1 VLPEVAVL
9 VTVAAGLAV
18 GAAGSRMLPTPLAK
32 GVGAVRQRVPP
43 APLAKGVG
51 AVRQRVPPAP
61 LATTLETL
69 GAAKVIESPESLVC
83 EARTVK

>member
-1 VLPEVAVL
+1 MLATPAGVLLEVAVL

-18 GAAGSRMLPTPLAK
+18 GAAGSRILPTPLAK
-32 GVGAVRQRVPP
+32 GVGAVRQRV
-43 APLAKGVG
+43 
-51 AVRQRVPPAP
+51 PAP